1 MRGAPASDRR
11 MLHRTGISRDRQSH
25 RVVLVVGV
33 NVGSGQRRR
42 GIGVTVA
49 EIPCVRRARGARVAA
64 GKGCEDVA
72 IRHADNRLSA
82 EIKWISAGRR
92 RRLRR

>member
-1 MRGAPASDRR
+1 
-11 MLHRTGISRDRQSH
+11 MLHGPGVSRDRQSH

-33 NVGSGQRRR
+33 DVGSGQGRS

-49 EIPCVRRARGARVAA
+49 EVPRVRRPSGARAA
-64 GKGCEDVA
+64 ARKGREDVA